1 MRLLL
6 NNKKR
11 FLVIFLI
18 LCLAGTTR
26 FIKLDWGNGF
36 FFHPD
41 ENNMAWAVERMSLES
56 LNPEFFAYGQLPL
69 FLTFFSYQIV
79 HLGNKFAPVP
89 FSQAILLL
97 RFWSAV
103 FSVAAIVVGYLL
115 AKFLFKKEKHALIF
129 ALLLVFTPGL
139 IQAAHFG
146 TTESILTFIALSL
159 AYLSLRIFER
169 GLRGK
174 NIFLVSLIGGMGL
187 ATKVNAFLFL
197 LPVFLVFFFCYRK
210 EKSKKKWLA
219 KGLLMMV
226 LMALFFFL
234 FSPFHFINW
243 QEALS
248 TTKYES
254 AVAMGKTSIFY
265 TRQFVNTK
273 PIFFQA
279 IKIFPWTLG
288 LPIFIILLVGFVTFV
303 SGIVKK
309 IVKLNFSKFKIQP
322 SWIIFHSAWLPWF
335 LFNSFLFVKWVRF
348 MVPILPF
355 LVLGAVWFIKIL
367 EEKYW
372 HKRFSSDLI
381 CFYLFLSFI
390 AVSCVPGLIFLKI
403 YLFSDIRLEASEW
416 MNENLSHESL
426 VLSEGGNIVNLPIG
440 RKGELRIINFD
451 FYNLDQE
458 REKQTEL
465 KNWIREADY
474 ILLPSRRVF
483 AGYVNRGGLKEG
495 LPETVGFYQAL
506 FSGELGFRPLKEFK
520 VFSDWEEMVVG
531 SDLTSGET
539 WTVFDHPTIRV
550 FSRF

>member
-1 MRLLL
+1 MVKMGRK
-6 NNKKR
+6 NS
-11 FLVIFLI
+11 LVLVFIVGVAIF
-18 LCLAGTTR
+18 TR

-69 FLTFFSYQIV
+69 FLAFFSYQIIR
-79 HLGNKFAPVP
+79 LGNKFTPVP

-103 FSVAAIVVGYLL
+103 FSVAAIAVGYLL
-115 AKFLFKKEKHALIF
+115 AKFLFKKETYALIF

-146 TTESILTFIALSL
+146 TTESILTFSALSL
-159 AYLSLRIFER
+159 AYLSLCIFEK

-197 LPVFLVFFFCYRK
+197 LPVFLVFFFCFRK

-265 TRQFVNTK
+265 TRQFIDTK

-279 IKIFPWTLG
+279 IKIFPWALG
-288 LPIFIILLVGFVTFV
+288 WPVSFLALAGLLFSLVRLA
-303 SGIVKK
+303 KR
-309 IVKLNFSKFKIQP
+309 KLNLKPEFYILGAAF
-322 SWIIFHSAWLPWF
+322 WPWF

-372 HKRFSSDLI
+372 PKRSFLDLI

-390 AVSCVPGLIFLKI
+390 PGLLFFKI
-403 YLFSDIRLEASEW
+403 YFKPDIRLQASEW
-416 MNENLSHESL
+416 MSENLPYGSL
-426 VLSEGGNIVNLPIG
+426 VLSEAGNIVNLPIG
-440 RKGELRIINFD
+440 QKGKLQVINFD

-458 REKQTEL
+458 RKKQAEL
-465 KNWIREADY
+465 ENWVKKADY

-483 AGYVNRGGLKEG
+483 AGYANRGGLKEEV
-495 LPETVGFYQAL
+495 PETAGFYQAL

-520 VFSDWEEMVVG
+520 VFSDWEEIVVG
-531 SDLTSGET
+531 SDLTSEET

-550 FSRF
+550 FSRE

>member
-1 MRLLL
+1 MRFFL

-18 LCLAGTTR
+18 LCLAGITR

-41 ENNMAWAVERMSLES
+41 ENNMAWAVERMSLKS

-79 HLGNKFAPVP
+79 HLGNKLAPVP

-103 FSVAAIVVGYLL
+103 FSVAAMVVGYLL
-115 AKFLFKKEKHALIF
+115 AKLLFKKEKYALIF

-146 TTESILTFIALSL
+146 TTESILTFVALSL
-159 AYLSLRIFER
+159 AYLSLRIFEK

-210 EKSKKKWLA
+210 EKSKKGWLA

-226 LMALFFFL
+226 LMILFFFL

-273 PIFFQA
+273 PIFFQV

-288 LPIFIILLVGFVTFV
+288 WPMLFLTLAGLLFVLIGLVKRKFRLKPELYILGAAF
-303 SGIVKK
+303 
-309 IVKLNFSKFKIQP
+309 
-322 SWIIFHSAWLPWF
+322 WPWF

-355 LVLGAVWFIKIL
+355 LVLGAVWFIEIL
-367 EEKYW
+367 EERCR
-372 HKRFSSDLI
+372 HKRFFSDPI

-390 AVSCVPGLIFLKI
+390 AVSCIPGLIFLKI
-403 YLFSDIRLEASEW
+403 YLFSDVRLEASKW

-458 REKQTEL
+458 REKQAEL

-483 AGYVNRGGLKEG
+483 AGYIDRGGLKEEF
-495 LPETVGFYQAL
+495 PETVRFYQAL

-520 VFSDWEEMVVG
+520 VFSDWEEMIVG

-550 FSRF
+550 FSRE